1 MRKKHCFPENGHGF
15 PHFFRCNPS
24 PSSPHAKWHLMSAVA
39 LADLFHMAD
48 LMHAAVSRATRK
60 EEEEEE
66 EEDFPNSSSALQNYR
81 HVLTALTFASLIRL
95 VLFPT

>member
-1 MRKKHCFPENGHGF
+1 
-15 PHFFRCNPS
+15 
-24 PSSPHAKWHLMSAVA
+24 MSAVA

-66 EEDFPNSSSALQNYR
+66 EEEEEDVPNSSPALQNSR
-81 HVLTALTFASLIRL
+81 HVLTALTFFASLIRL
-95 VLFPT
+95 VFFPT